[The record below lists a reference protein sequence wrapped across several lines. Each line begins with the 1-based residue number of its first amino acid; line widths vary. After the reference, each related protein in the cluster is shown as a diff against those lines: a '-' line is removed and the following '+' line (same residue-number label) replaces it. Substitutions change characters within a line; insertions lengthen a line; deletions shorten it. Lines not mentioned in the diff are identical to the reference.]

1 MASHK
6 DGMAMINKTDIL
18 GSEATIDQKFSRNT
32 VISFFGKQKKWG
44 STKSCFQLFLNII
57 IRQQIFL
64 I

>member
-18 GSEATIDQKFSRNT
+18 GSEATIYQKFSRNT
-32 VISFFGKQKKWG
+32 VISLLGKQKKWG